1 MAVQSNQRHH
11 RFAAMLGAVALA
23 LTAAA
28 PAFAAVRPTVERDI
42 HFEEVHYFPGS
53 DCGPGSTEIAT
64 GNSHTVVVDDG
75 TMLHVQFMETFQ
87 VRMIWDDP
95 TMPDGYRQGTD
106 ALTFQLTRN
115 GTQVFHESFHDFGPA
130 AFLGGAD
137 AQIQLFV
144 TFVAKDGVVR
154 VDHFFA
160 RDLPPDGC

>member
-1 MAVQSNQRHH
+1 MAVRSNRRSH
-11 RFAAMLGAVALA
+11 RLAAVVGALA
-23 LTAAA
+23 LVATTAA
-28 PAFAAVRPTVERDI
+28 PAFAAVRPTVERNI
-42 HFEEVHYFPGS
+42 HFEEVQYFPGS

-64 GNSHTVVVDDG
+64 GNSHMVVVDDG
-75 TMLHVQFMETFQ
+75 TMLHVQFTETFQ
-87 VRMIWDDP
+87 VQMIWDDP

-130 AFLGGAD
+130 PFLGGAD
-137 AQIQLFV
+137 AHIQFFA

-154 VDHFFA
+154 VDHSFG